1 MYSTLNLDAHPYEA
15 PASRCSMARGGLD
28 GEIARLKH
36 KDVRQRR
43 RAIRVLFDTDIPRA
57 LDGFVPL
64 LNDKDAWFRSKALE
78 AHRKWAPKQG
88 VESLRTLAT
97 HSWIDARRCAANLL
111 GEFSQDTSEI
121 ALLLIEDED
130 LTCTRKAA
138 EALLKGEDTERYA
151 EQFRNHKDSA
161 LRRMAV
167 LSEGADAKHRSV
179 ALHDEKN
186 SVCEAA
192 LQAIIDNGET
202 LSEKDMKEILT
213 RGLNSISLLPSA
225 VQNSGEVLVEIA
237 RSADGQTM
245 KALVKE
251 LRSQC
256 ESLQDDAVQLL
267 LKHELYVVA
276 GRWMQGKKGEDID
289 ALRWNIIRNESVDV
303 IERARLLER
312 LIGRCGEVQIAEEN
326 RLFLA
331 ECRDDLLRIT
341 AENLSTASTEL
352 GI

>member
-1 MYSTLNLDAHPYEA
+1 
-15 PASRCSMARGGLD
+15 
-28 GEIARLKH
+28 
-36 KDVRQRR
+36 
-43 RAIRVLFDTDIPRA
+43 
-57 LDGFVPL
+57 
-64 LNDKDAWFRSKALE
+64 
-78 AHRKWAPKQG
+78 
-88 VESLRTLAT
+88 
-97 HSWIDARRCAANLL
+97 
-111 GEFSQDTSEI
+111 
-121 ALLLIEDED
+121 
-130 LTCTRKAA
+130 
-138 EALLKGEDTERYA
+138 
-151 EQFRNHKDSA
+151 
-161 LRRMAV
+161 
-167 LSEGADAKHRSV
+167 
-179 ALHDEKN
+179 
-186 SVCEAA
+186 
-192 LQAIIDNGET
+192 
-202 LSEKDMKEILT
+202 MKEILT

-276 GRWMQGKKGEDID
+276 GRWMQGKKSEDID

-331 ECRDDLLRIT
+331 ECSDDLLRIT

>member
-1 MYSTLNLDAHPYEA
+1 
-15 PASRCSMARGGLD
+15 MARGGLD

-57 LDGFVPL
+57 LEGFVPL

-97 HSWIDARRCAANLL
+97 HSWLDARRCAANLL
-111 GEFSQDTSEI
+111 GDFSQDTTEI
-121 ALLLIEDED
+121 ALILIEDED

-138 EALLKGEDTERYA
+138 EALLRGKEAARYA
-151 EQFRNHKDSA
+151 EQFQTHDDSA

-167 LSEGADAKHRSV
+167 LSQGANAKHRAT
-179 ALHDEKN
+179 ALYDEN
-186 SVCEAA
+186 NGVCEAA
-192 LQAIIDNGET
+192 LQAMVDNGET
-202 LSEKDMKEILT
+202 LSEDSMKEILK
-213 RGLNSISLLPSA
+213 RGLKSTPLLSSA
-225 VQNSGEVLVEIA
+225 VHNAGEVLVEIA
-237 RSADGQTM
+237 KHADGQTI

-256 ESLQDDAVQLL
+256 DSLEDTAIQLL
-267 LKHELYVVA
+267 LEHDLFVVS
-276 GRWMQGKKGEDID
+276 GRWMQGKKSKDID
-289 ALRWNIIRNESVDV
+289 ALRWNIIRDESVDV

-312 LIGRCGEVQIAEEN
+312 LIGRCGEVEIAEEN
-326 RLFLA
+326 RRFLS
-331 ECRDDLLRIT
+331 ECSDELLRIS

-352 GI
+352 GL